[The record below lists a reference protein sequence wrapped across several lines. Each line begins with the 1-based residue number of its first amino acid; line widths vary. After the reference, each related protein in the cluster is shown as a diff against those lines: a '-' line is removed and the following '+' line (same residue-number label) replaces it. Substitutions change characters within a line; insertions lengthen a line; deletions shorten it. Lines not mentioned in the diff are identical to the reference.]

1 MDDNSQGPGQDPTR
15 SGYPAREEGASDSQ
29 TRRMDGPPPLPPQ
42 PPAYQ
47 PPPAPT
53 QYLPPQA
60 PGYGQQPYPPAAQ
73 QPYQVQ
79 PTYNPTPGPALSGYA
94 ANPPVTDPTLALVI
108 EIAGGL
114 LGFMGIGHMLTG
126 RLVPGIALL
135 VGWWVAIGLS
145 WIVILPLVLLTCG
158 LGACLLPFL
167 WAGPPILSGL
177 WLRSQMTGRP
187 MFSR

>member
-1 MDDNSQGPGQDPTR
+1 MDDNNQGGQDPTR
-15 SGYPAREEGASDSQ
+15 SGYPAREEGPGDSQ
-29 TRRMDGPPPLPPQ
+29 TRRMDAPPPLLPQ
-42 PPAYQ
+42 PPAYP
-47 PPPAPT
+47 PPPAQT

-60 PGYGQQPYPPAAQ
+60 PGYGQQPYPPQQ

-79 PTYNPTPGPALSGYA
+79 PTYTPTPGPALGGYA
-94 ANPPVTDPTLALVI
+94 ANPPVTDPSMALVI
-108 EIAGGL
+108 EIVGGL

-126 RLVPGIALL
+126 RLIPGIGLL
-135 VGWWVAIGLS
+135 VGWWVAIALS

>member
-1 MDDNSQGPGQDPTR
+1 MDDNSQGTGQDPNR

-60 PGYGQQPYPPAAQ
+60 PGYGQQPYPPAQ

-79 PTYNPTPGPALSGYA
+79 PTYNPTPGPALGGYA
-94 ANPPVTDPTLALVI
+94 ANPPVTDPTMALAI
-108 EIAGGL
+108 EIVGGL
-114 LGFMGIGHMLTG
+114 LGFMGIGHMLSG

-135 VGWWVAIGLS
+135 VGWWVAIALS